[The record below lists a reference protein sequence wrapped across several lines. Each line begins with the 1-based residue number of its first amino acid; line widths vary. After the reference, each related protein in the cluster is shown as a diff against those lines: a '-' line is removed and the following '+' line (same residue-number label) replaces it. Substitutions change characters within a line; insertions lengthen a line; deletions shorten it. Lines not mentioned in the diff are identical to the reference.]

1 MRKSVITILKTTV
14 DKSEVIFP
22 HSFSGCYEDELRL
35 NGGWDV
41 GEVCLGRGRDEAE
54 MRLK

>member
-1 MRKSVITILKTTV
+1 MRKSVLTILMTTV

-22 HSFSGCYEDELRL
+22 HSLSGCYEDELRL
-35 NGGWDV
+35 NGDWDV
-41 GEVCLGRGRDEAE
+41 GEVCLGRGE